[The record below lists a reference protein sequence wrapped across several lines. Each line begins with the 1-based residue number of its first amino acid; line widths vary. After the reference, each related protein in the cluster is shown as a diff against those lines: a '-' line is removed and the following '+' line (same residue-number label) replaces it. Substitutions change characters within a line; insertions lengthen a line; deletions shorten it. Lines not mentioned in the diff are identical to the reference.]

1 MTRVSFK
8 YWNHRFKD
16 WAAQAKNPALTVP
29 SLWVSSMRKD
39 RTLLDSQKSP
49 ALVSF
54 YNFPM
59 LPHSLIICMSAKTKH
74 LSAETSLI
82 VPLVPLSCSRNSI
95 LSLMQR
101 AFILDKTFSHGAALR
116 LNLWYCRPI
125 TPPRSSERHGDGRGH
140 VYTCIV
146 PSCRSL
152 AHVKSVTGCEVLQRR
167 WAGHWKLSVSF
178 VNPFSAIRRRR

>member
-95 LSLMQR
+95 SSLVQR

-125 TPPRSSERHGDGRGH
+125 TPPQKKKK
-140 VYTCIV
+140 
-146 PSCRSL
+146 SL
-152 AHVKSVTGCEVLQRR
+152 ASGTVMDMGTCTPVSSQAAGASRMWSQWQVVKCC
-167 WAGHWKLSVSF
+167 
-178 VNPFSAIRRRR
+178 SADEQDTEN